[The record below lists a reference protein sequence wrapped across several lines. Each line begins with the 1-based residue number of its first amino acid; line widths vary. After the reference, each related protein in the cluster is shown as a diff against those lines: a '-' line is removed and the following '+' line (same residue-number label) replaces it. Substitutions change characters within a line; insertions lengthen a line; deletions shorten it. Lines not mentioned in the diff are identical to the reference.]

1 MGMTAWEGYRILE
14 VSPKASWDEIRS
26 RFRVLVYASH
36 PDRNPD
42 NPDAAAQ
49 FRRVVEAY
57 ETIRAARSRSR
68 KRRQQYY
75 RTDFQVKDELFEEFF
90 GIFSTADR
98 VSTSGPDFRYDLHIS
113 FFAAMQ
119 GMETTIQVPQVQT
132 CPHCNSTGGDK
143 NSRQHLC
150 PDCQGTGRRFMS
162 PGLLRLGPACQRC
175 QGQGRLLEFSC
186 LACQGTGYQ
195 NKSQNYHLKIPAGT
209 KDGTRLR
216 FVGGGGRGFRDG
228 APGNLEVVISVER
241 HAFFTRKG
249 NDLHCKFEISFAQ
262 AALGGTIRVP
272 TLTGFRSV
280 HLPQGTQSGKVLKF
294 SGAGAPGGPNQS
306 AGDQIVEVVVTTPA
320 GLTPGQ
326 RQILKEFQQLE
337 QKELSF
343 AAHE

>member
-26 RFRVLVYASH
+26 RFRVLVYACH

-57 ETIRAARSRSR
+57 ETIRAARSR

-113 FFAAMQ
+113 FLAAMQ
-119 GMETTIQVPQVQT
+119 GMETTIQAPQVQT
-132 CPHCNSTGGDK
+132 CPHCNSTG
-143 NSRQHLC
+143 
-150 PDCQGTGRRFMS
+150 RRSLS

-175 QGQGRLLEFSC
+175 QGQGRLFEFSC
-186 LACQGTGYQ
+186 LACQGMGYQ
-195 NKSQNYHLKIPAGT
+195 NKSRSYHLKIPAGT

-216 FVGGGGRGFRDG
+216 FVGGGGRGFRNG
-228 APGNLEVVISVER
+228 PPGNLEVVISVEP